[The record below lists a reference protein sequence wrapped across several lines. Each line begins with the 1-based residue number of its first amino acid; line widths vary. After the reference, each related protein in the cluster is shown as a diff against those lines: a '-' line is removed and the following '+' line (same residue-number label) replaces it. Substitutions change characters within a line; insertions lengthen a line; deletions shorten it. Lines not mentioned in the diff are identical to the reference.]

1 MSRLRLSIAA
11 LFVLALLVYLPV
23 WISEP
28 GDAVTDSGNSA
39 LKPAYTAKNLTT
51 TLYDGQ
57 GQLNHKVFAKH
68 MEHYDQLDFVLFEQ
82 PEYTVYMNGG
92 ESPWQVT
99 AKEGTLYNNN
109 LIELEADV
117 TVTAEQSEF
126 IKSITTEF
134 IRINL
139 EDKTVSTEQPVRV
152 RGVDFVVN
160 SNGLKGN
167 LSSQEYELNNHVQTV
182 YSPDRQPAG
191 TDNVQP

>member
-1 MSRLRLSIAA
+1 VSRLGLSIAA
-11 LFVLALLVYLPV
+11 LFVLALLLYLPV

-28 GDAVTDSGNSA
+28 GDSVSETGNSA

-51 TLYDGQ
+51 TLYDDA
-57 GQLNHKVFAKH
+57 GQLNHKVFAKR
-68 MEHYDQLDFVLFEQ
+68 MEHYDQLDFVLFKA
-82 PEYTVYMNGG
+82 PEYTVYMDGG

-109 LIELEADV
+109 LIELETDV
-117 TVTAEQSEF
+117 TVTAEKSDF
-126 IKSITTEF
+126 VKSITTEF

-152 RGVDFVVN
+152 RGADFVVN

-182 YSPDRQPAG
+182 YSPDR
-191 TDNVQP
+191 